1 MSPVRRLRPRPPYV
15 LSALLAVVLGAGAA
29 ALTDPAPVAQAEAAS
44 ADHVR
49 PAAQPAARAA
59 EPRPRG
65 AGTQRPIGPDPVV
78 DLLAHGN
85 LTMASN
91 SVLTCDDSD
100 GTVCS
105 DTEGSNNGRT
115 KFVKVDPNA
124 PGPNASSAQLLL
136 PAGANVLSARLYWQF
151 NPTNTSTMGGTSG
164 DINTGNQVFWK
175 VPGGASYEQL
185 TADTYDWFDQM
196 VGGTPPEPL
205 LAGGAVK
212 DVTAEVKAAG
222 PGSYTVADIQ
232 ACAGRSSAQNFGG
245 NNVGCWGGWSLV
257 VAYEDQAEPLR
268 YLQVWDGYQLLR
280 DPNNATTITLG
291 GIRTPATTA
300 PKAIMGI
307 TVGDGDAPIAGD
319 TLAVGSATDNLTLL
333 PMPGPTG
340 IGTDNAFTSRIDH
353 VATDGTGT
361 NITTRDPDPVNN
373 YGYDARMIDVT
384 GKIPAGSHQ
393 ALVRISGAGDALEP
407 QALWLALDALEPD
420 LQVSKANTPPGSPDD
435 NPPGLVGPGQTITY
449 SFTVANRHQ
458 DGSSSDLDTATGVTV
473 TDRIPVGT
481 TFVAGSNPACQ
492 ASGQTVTCTVADLAP
507 GAEATVA
514 FQVTVDDSTA
524 VGTHLDD
531 TATLHFRGSQTQ
543 REQERTSNTVRNT
556 VAEVPGY
563 TIVKTATPA
572 TARPGDTVRYRL
584 QVTNTSQA
592 DAPGV
597 TLTDDLSGLLNSAA
611 YNNDAVADRGSVN
624 FAGTTLTWTG
634 DLPAG
639 ANATIDYS
647 VTVHS
652 PLAADAVL
660 RNAVTSGTFPNN
672 CPPGSTDPRCRAEV
686 PVTVPSPS
694 PSPTHSHSPTHSPRP
709 THSPSHSH
717 SPTHSPSPSPTHSH
731 GPSPSPSPTHSH
743 SSSPSPSPSPS
754 HSHSS
759 NPNPS
764 HSPEPGPTGPPH
776 HGGHLPET
784 GSDTARLLPLVG
796 LAALGAVAA
805 GALLV
810 IRARRTR

>member
-1 MSPVRRLRPRPPYV
+1 MRPRPPHV

-29 ALTDPAPVAQAEAAS
+29 ALSVPAPAAS
-44 ADHVR
+44 AGPPEAVR
-49 PAAQPAARAA
+49 ARPAANAAAQPAAKAEGRAA
-59 EPRPRG
+59 RPKPRG

-151 NPTNTSTMGGTSG
+151 NPTGTSTNGTSG
-164 DINTGNQVFWK
+164 DIDLGNRVSWK
-175 VPGGASYEQL
+175 VPGASGYQQV

-196 VGGTPPEPL
+196 VGGNPPEPL
-205 LAGGAVK
+205 LAAGAVK
-212 DVTAEVKAAG
+212 DVTAEVRAAG
-222 PGSYTVADIQ
+222 AGSYTVADIQ
-232 ACAGRSSAQNFGG
+232 ACSGRSSAQNFGG

-257 VAYEDQAEPLR
+257 VAYEDTAEPLR

-280 DPNNATTITLG
+280 DPNNSTTLTLG

-300 PKAIMGI
+300 PRAVMGI

-319 TLAVGSATDNLTLL
+319 SLAVGSTPTDLALL

-353 VATDGTGT
+353 VATDGTGA

-373 YGYDARMIDVT
+373 YGYDARIIDVT
-384 GKIPAGSHQ
+384 GKIPAGSEQ

-407 QALWLALDALEPD
+407 QAAWLALDALEPD
-420 LQVSKANTPPGSPDD
+420 LRITKANTPPGSPDD
-435 NPPGLVGPGQTITY
+435 NPPGLVGPGETITY
-449 SFTVANRHQ
+449 TFAVANRRQ
-458 DGSSSDLDTATGVTV
+458 DGTSTDLDTATGVTV
-473 TDRIPVGT
+473 TDTIPAGT
-481 TFVAGSNPACQ
+481 TFVPASNPACQ
-492 ASGQTVTCTVADLAP
+492 ASGQTVTCTVPDLPP
-507 GAEATVA
+507 GAEANVA
-514 FQVTVDDSTA
+514 FQVTVDASTA

-543 REQERTSNTVRNT
+543 RAQERTSNTVRNT
-556 VAEVPGY
+556 VAAVPGY
-563 TIVKTATPA
+563 TIVKTADPT
-572 TARPGDTVRYRL
+572 TAKPGDTVRYRI
-584 QVTNTSQA
+584 QATNTSRT

-597 TLTDDLSGLLNSAA
+597 TLTDDLSGVLNSAA
-611 YNNDAVADRGSVN
+611 YNNDTTADRGQVQ
-624 FAGTTLTWTG
+624 FAGTALTWSG
-634 DLPAG
+634 DLPVG
-639 ANATIDYS
+639 ATVTIDYS
-647 VTVHS
+647 VTVRS

-660 RNAVTSGTFPNN
+660 RNGVSSGTYANN
-672 CPPGSTDPRCRAEV
+672 CSQGSTDARCRTEV

-694 PSPTHSHSPTHSPRP
+694 PSP
-709 THSPSHSH
+709 
-717 SPTHSPSPSPTHSH
+717 SPSPT
-731 GPSPSPSPTHSH
+731 
-743 SSSPSPSPSPS
+743 PSPSPSPS
-754 HSHSS
+754 HSPS
-759 NPNPS
+759 PTTS
-764 HSPEPGPTGPPH
+764 HSPHPTHSPGHSPTHVPPPDH
-776 HGGHLPET
+776 GHGGQLPET
-784 GSDTARLLPLVG
+784 GSNAARLLPVVG
-796 LAALGAVAA
+796 LTALGAVAA
-805 GALLV
+805 GVLLL
-810 IRARRTR
+810 IRARRTRRTR